1 MKKTLYTLFLITT
14 LSAVSFSQST
24 TTMQDIMETVTDKV
38 KFLEDQK
45 NQELVNITL
54 DLIVGKGK
62 KTVLRNLDPSF
73 EYDVMLLGDRR
84 ISKLKIGVRKKDSA
98 GNWVDVDIFSDSS
111 PTLRIKPDDFVQYE
125 FTISVDEFKEMNNV
139 GHFAMLLYHKD
150 PEKNR

>member
-1 MKKTLYTLFLITT
+1 MKKIFYTLFL
-14 LSAVSFSQST
+14 LAVLTAISFSQST

-73 EYDVMLLGDRR
+73 EYDVMVLGDRR
-84 ISKLKIGVRKKDSA
+84 ISKLKIGIRKKDSM
-98 GNWVDVDIFSDSS
+98 GNWVDVDVFSDAS
-111 PTLRIKPDDFVQYE
+111 PTLRIKPEEFVQYE
-125 FTISVDEFKEMNNV
+125 FTISVDEFKDMNNV
-139 GHFAMLLYHKD
+139 GHFAMLLYHRD